1 MSAKQ
6 VRKLQA
12 LKVSKKGNDGNDGN
26 DGNEDAKESGSDCE
40 STEPA
45 ESKACGFAALIGSSD
60 TDSDA
65 ADAHDS
71 QIDKP
76 AEMAV
81 EKGPTTEIA
90 AEIAPPSKSKKKKK
104 GKKSQVKKTED
115 SSEGE
120 ELLLEAALVQAQVTA
135 AANSL
140 QLGDDVNCG
149 NSLAMAKPFFNAD
162 RERRRLFKMK
172 PSHMMKDG
180 HNSRKGQSLKLR
192 GTTEGHF
199 LHYRRL
205 FIIEPTPDEGW
216 PRPDGCARMVTD
228 SSQCFRIE
236 TTPERTK
243 MLLEFASDAAS
254 YEPQMVYDFLM
265 YYPFCVEALLVASEM
280 NREGRDHQEA
290 FRLLR
295 RAVYAAECS
304 FNGAFSPFSETQVP
318 MVRGDGCCF
327 LSWPRVRVQLPAN
340 DSSWP
345 GWSWLMA
352 LWGYMLSLASQG
364 LPRTSLEVCKLILA
378 MTLPH
383 DPTHSLAH
391 LDYFALRAEEYD
403 FLLHFVEKFNP
414 PCALPA
420 QCIMRLD
427 CCLPN
432 FAYSAALAYYLRT
445 DGDACDEAS
454 ALGTVNVEHLTE
466 PCWVRPRAGS
476 DQTDGP
482 SQAHLALLR
491 AMLLF
496 PGTLRSILDNL
507 GISLNSSASGSPYKL
522 SWSELLER
530 SPLGQKPTL
539 HQQHFLAHALVSDAF
554 VQRCAGFF
562 RGERMLRWLH
572 ACAGRLV
579 QMCQSS
585 LFEKE
590 LLQARK
596 AWSEAPLA
604 VANALA
610 NDYKKFSTSEVG
622 PERKVPVAFEN
633 AVNTWL
639 GAPAETPQHRPEA
652 QLVAKA
658 PPEAPPRHAQLVP
671 PPHPPL
677 PPPGGYAPPERP
689 PPPPPAGYALGGL
702 LPPPQ
707 PLPKAAPLQLNYH
720 RDEQED
726 SDDEALRKALL
737 LSEAEERRRLVAEQ
751 DEEFRESLAADAAR
765 AESAADAALGEGGE
779 GGGNQSLR
787 VPDRE
792 SLTQLEAMGFD
803 GAAAVDALRKAGNVE
818 GAVELLTS

>member
-12 LKVSKKGNDGNDGN
+12 LKVSKKGTDANEDAH
-26 DGNEDAKESGSDCE
+26 EDAKESGSDCE
-40 STEPA
+40 STEPK
-45 ESKACGFAALIGSSD
+45 ESKACGFSALIGSSD

-65 ADAHDS
+65 AHAHDS
-71 QIDKP
+71 QIQKP

-90 AEIAPPSKSKKKKK
+90 AESAPPSKSKKKKK

-120 ELLLEAALVQAQVTA
+120 ELLLEAALVQAEVTA

-140 QLGDDVNCG
+140 QLGDDANCG

-172 PSHMMKDG
+172 PSQMKDGHNG

-265 YYPFCVEALLVASEM
+265 DYPFCVEALLVASEM
-280 NREGRDHQEA
+280 SREGRDHQEA

-318 MVRGDGCCF
+318 MVRGDGCCI
-327 LSWPRVRVQLPAN
+327 LSWPRVRVQLPGN

-352 LWGYMLSLASQG
+352 LWGYMLGLASQG

-378 MTLPH
+378 MTLPY
-383 DPTHSLAH
+383 DPTHSLAY

-403 FLLHFVEKFNP
+403 FLLHFVEHFNP

-445 DGDACDEAS
+445 DGDACEAS

-466 PCWVRPRAGS
+466 PCWVRAGS
-476 DQTDGP
+476 DRTDGP

-491 AMLLF
+491 AMLFF
-496 PGTLRSILDNL
+496 PGTLRSIFDNL

-522 SWSELLER
+522 SWSELLDR

-554 VQRCAGFF
+554 VQRCAAFF

-579 QMCQSS
+579 QMCESS

-610 NDYKKFSTSEVG
+610 NDYKQFSTSEVG
-622 PERKVPVAFEN
+622 PERKAPVIFEN

-639 GAPAETPQHRPEA
+639 GAPAETPPHRPEA

-658 PPEAPPRHAQLVP
+658 PPRHAPPQLVRP
-671 PPHPPL
+671 PP
-677 PPPGGYAPPERP
+677 AI

-707 PLPKAAPLQLNYH
+707 PRPKAAPLQLNYH
-720 RDEQED
+720 QDEQED
-726 SDDEALRKALL
+726 SEDDEALRKALL

-751 DEEFRESLAADAAR
+751 DAEYRESLAADAAR
-765 AESAADAALGEGGE
+765 ADSTGADAPLGEGGE
-779 GGGNQSLR
+779 GGESQSLR
-787 VPDRE
+787 APDRE
-792 SLTQLEAMGFD
+792 SLAQLEAMGFD
-803 GAAAVDALRKAGNVE
+803 GAAAADALRKAGNVE